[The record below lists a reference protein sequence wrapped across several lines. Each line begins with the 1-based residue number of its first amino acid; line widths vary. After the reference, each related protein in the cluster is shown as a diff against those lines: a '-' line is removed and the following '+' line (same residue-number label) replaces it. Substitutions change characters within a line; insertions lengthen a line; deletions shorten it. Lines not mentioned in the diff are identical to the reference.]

1 MAKNVYLLYEADAW
15 LSYDSMVLMGVFDS
29 DEALLDAVGT
39 LARKELEKDAN
50 HFRSFD
56 EGDCPETLTEDETDS
71 IVEKV
76 IDEFTSNNLQT
87 QAYDTN
93 YYAIETEL
101 NHLDEDG
108 IR

>member
-1 MAKNVYLLYEADAW
+1 MEGQVYLLYEADAW
-15 LSYDSMVLMGVFDS
+15 LSFDSMVLLGVFDNE
-29 DEALLDAVGT
+29 EAMLDAVRT

-56 EGDCPETLTEDETDS
+56 EGDCPEALTKEETEG
-71 IVEKV
+71 IVEEV
-76 IDEFTSNNLQT
+76 IDDFTRSNLQT
-87 QAYDTN
+87 QAYNIN
-93 YYAIETEL
+93 YYATTAIL